1 MSNRGV
7 AMKFA
12 QKDVELGVF
21 IRDLFGMVRKRD
33 HFNGCKRDLF
43 GDKEVTN

>member
-1 MSNRGV
+1 
-7 AMKFA
+7 MKFA

-21 IRDLFGMVRKRD
+21 IPTWQFCDRDLFGMVRKRD